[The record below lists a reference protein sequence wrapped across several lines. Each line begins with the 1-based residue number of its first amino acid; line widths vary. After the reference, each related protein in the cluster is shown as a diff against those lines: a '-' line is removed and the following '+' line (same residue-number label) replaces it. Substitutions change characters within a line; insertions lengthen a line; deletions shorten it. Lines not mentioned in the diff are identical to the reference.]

1 MFIIIQY
8 KFMFRCF
15 NKQLWL
21 IYLRVHDLLKPLRI
35 LLLQSSKLLG
45 IHGHPAHADL
55 LLNPV
60 LLLLYRLRVL
70 VLNLLI
76 VNLLMCLS
84 LYEVWI
90 ILYSFQLLQLLGVVI
105 KHLFSQLRSVS

>member
-21 IYLRVHDLLKPLRI
+21 IYLRVHDLLEPLRI
-35 LLLQSSKLLG
+35 LLFQSSKLLCV
-45 IHGHPAHADL
+45 HGHPAHADL

-60 LLLLYRLRVL
+60 LLILYRFGVL

-76 VNLLMCLS
+76 IDLLMRLS
-84 LYEVWI
+84 LDEVWI
-90 ILYSFQLLQLLGVVI
+90 ILNSFQLL
-105 KHLFSQLRSVS
+105 